1 MHKSK
6 MGTAANSPSSPCTVV
21 MIGVMG
27 RLLSDYGL
35 QFAENFVYQS
45 ETPIFPSKSQP
56 AQQQAMSIP
65 L

>member
-1 MHKSK
+1 MHKSQ
-6 MGTAANSPSSPCTVV
+6 MSTAANSPSPCAVV